1 MKRVRD
7 IAFARAGDKGDTSSI
22 AVICFDRASYLQLAG
37 CLTVERVRVAYEG
50 IAHGAVARHEIP
62 AHATLIFVME
72 QALGGGV
79 SRSLCYDPHGKS
91 LSSIVLALE
100 V

>member
-1 MKRVRD
+1 MKRVGD

-22 AVICFDRASYLQLAG
+22 AVTCFDKASYLPLAES
-37 CLTVERVRVAYEG
+37 LTVERMRVAYDG
-50 IAHGAVARHEIP
+50 IAHGPITRHEIP
-62 AHATLIFVME
+62 GHATLIFVME

>member
-7 IAFARAGDKGDTSSI
+7 IAFARAGDKGDTSSV
-22 AVICFDRASYLQLAG
+22 AVTCFDQASYVPLAES
-37 CLTVERVRVAYEG
+37 LTVERVRVAYEG
-50 IAHGAVARHEIP
+50 IAQGTVTRHEIP
-62 AHATLIFVME
+62 GHATLIFVME

-91 LSSIVLALE
+91 LSSIMLALE